1 MFFMIVFI
9 ICFAR
14 TGGMILCETIGEH
27 SKIIPL
33 NEVLGWQGMIKK
45 EKNYCIKL
53 NYYEMRYS
61 KLIEQRK
68 DAKFI
73 SLNRD
78 PRDIAASFKGVEQKG
93 TDARKML
100 LGGGDKKDEP
110 YLGAGKQYLAFL
122 AWRKKF
128 ETLPNHLILNFE
140 DMLLKKQETFEKV
153 FEFLGMEFEQ
163 RVKDFINKYVSNDPV
178 KDYPGK
184 PNDNRP
190 YRAFSVS
197 PNKKIGSYKDI
208 LSKREIWKINSMFP
222 KSEHVS

>member
-1 MFFMIVFI
+1 MIVFI

-27 SKIIPL
+27 SEIIPL
-33 NEVLGWQGMIKK
+33 NEVLKWQGLIKK
-45 EKNYCIKL
+45 DKNYCVKL

-61 KLIEQRK
+61 KLIEQGK

-78 PRDIAASFKGVEQKG
+78 PYDIAASFKKIDQTQ

-100 LGGGDKKDEP
+100 LGGGDRKDEP
-110 YLGAGKQYLAFL
+110 YLGAVKQYLGFL
-122 AWRKKF
+122 NWRKKF
-128 ETLPNHLILNFE
+128 EALPNHLILNFE
-140 DMLLKKQETFEKV
+140 DMILKKEETFKKV
-153 FEFLGMEFEQ
+153 FEFLGFEFEQ
-163 RVKDFINKYVSNDPV
+163 GVKDFINKYISNDPV
-178 KDYPGK
+178 LDYPRK
-184 PNDNRP
+184 PIETWP

-208 LSKREIWKINSMFP
+208 LSKKEIWKINSIIPM
-222 KSEHVS
+222 SAHAS